1 MTNNIIFFTIAVFFV
16 SVIIFLISKKIIN
29 GAFKRI
35 SKKTK
40 TNFDDILIKNK
51 FPVYTSFL
59 IPTIFIY
66 LSISKI
72 FEDYNSF
79 SLGISKFIE
88 FTFILISILIVR
100 SFLFTL
106 RIIPKVILNL
116 KINLLIVMFR
126 YF

>member
-79 SLGISKFIE
+79 SLGVNK
-88 FTFILISILIVR
+88 LIVVFTSLVLSNELN
-100 SFLFTL
+100 SFCTL
-106 RIIPKVILNL
+106 KYCLSIT
-116 KINLLIVMFR
+116 
-126 YF
+126 

>member
-51 FPVYTSFL
+51 FPVYTSF
-59 IPTIFIY
+59 FNSYDIY
-66 LSISKI
+66 LLVNFKN
-72 FEDYNSF
+72 F
-79 SLGISKFIE
+79 
-88 FTFILISILIVR
+88 
-100 SFLFTL
+100 
-106 RIIPKVILNL
+106 
-116 KINLLIVMFR
+116 
-126 YF
+126 